1 MDYPLLDM
9 SKEQVEAVKRFN
21 NNKDIRFEKTT
32 CLINFEGID
41 RNNVQ
46 FNCDN

>member
-21 NNKDIRFEKTT
+21 NNSEVGDQNANHWHALGQEVAGPGGVPSF
-32 CLINFEGID
+32 
-41 RNNVQ
+41 
-46 FNCDN
+46 